1 MPRLVRFQGW
11 FMTSYGGNMA
21 TNMATNRSLKR
32 WQDQLILVLGLWLI
46 VSPWAFSYPSGST
59 QMVNAVVSG
68 LIIAVL
74 AAFDLYKTYFWAVV
88 VNLLVGVW
96 VVISPWVLKLAD
108 QRVVM
113 WNELIVGI
121 AVAVLALW
129 ELRTDPE
136 LHGPGTGA
144 AT

>member
-1 MPRLVRFQGW
+1 
-11 FMTSYGGNMA
+11 MA
-21 TNMATNRSLKR
+21 TNPTVRR

-46 VSPWAFSYPSGST
+46 VSPWAFAYPNGSV
-59 QMVNAVVSG
+59 QMLNAYISG

-88 VNLLVGVW
+88 VNLLIGIW
-96 VVISPWVLKLAD
+96 VAVSPWVLRVAD
-108 QRVVM
+108 QRTVM

-121 AVAVLALW
+121 AVVVLALW

-136 LHGPGTGA
+136 LHKHWPGTGT